1 MHPTDQQERAM
12 LAIARMARS
21 YTKPNHPAHHLR
33 KNFLTI
39 WTEFLLTQ
47 KSAFH
52 KFIIQC
58 PTKNKNQ
65 PGGKP

>member
-1 MHPTDQQERAM
+1 MP
-12 LAIARMARS
+12 AIARMARS
-21 YTKPNHPAHHLR
+21 YTNPNHTTHHLQ

-39 WTEFLLTQ
+39 RTEFLLTQ

-52 KFIIQC
+52 KFIIKC

>member
-1 MHPTDQQERAM
+1 MP
-12 LAIARMARS
+12 AIARMARS
-21 YTKPNHPAHHLR
+21 YTKPNHVTLHPQR
-33 KNFLTI
+33 NFLTT

-58 PTKNKNQ
+58 PTKNKNP
-65 PGGKP
+65 PGGQP